1 MVSLSNYQE
10 FIHNYRINEKKL
22 SENQKILINH
32 VLGFLKSVKHSWII
46 TRVMI
51 LFLHFCKVPS
61 NIIAPICNFTDRN
74 VRNIKR
80 TFKERGDRCFIPMR
94 APGPEKKIT
103 PHIHGEMVKYMVQ
116 NPASTIR
123 DIIEWLARKFGLSVS
138 YHTIKR
144 ELGNFNLSDL
154 TEVLKKT
161 TRSLLVPDGEEDGC

>member
-1 MVSLSNYQE
+1 MQV
-10 FIHNYRINEKKL
+10 
-22 SENQKILINH
+22 
-32 VLGFLKSVKHSWII
+32 I

-80 TFKERGDRCFIPMR
+80 TFKEGGNRCFIPMR
-94 APGPEKKIT
+94 ASGPEKKIT
-103 PHIHGEMVKYMVQ
+103 PQIHGEMVKYMVQ
-116 NPASTIR
+116 NPEATIR
-123 DIIEWLARKFGLSVS
+123 DVIEWLERKFGLSVS

-144 ELGNFNLSDL
+144 ELDHFNLSDL

-161 TRSLLVPDGEEDGC
+161 MRSLLPPNGAEDGY